1 MGTLFVI
8 ESHFKVTFKEIKC
21 FFAGISQ
28 SLKKKISYQKYAA
41 MIKKKKQ
48 LKNCTI
54 WKPYGFL
61 GKVFKII

>member
-21 FFAGISQ
+21 LFAGISQ

-41 MIKKKKQ
+41 MSKKKQ

>member
-28 SLKKKISYQKYAA
+28 SLKNRISYQKYAA
-41 MIKKKKQ
+41 MIKKKQ

>member
-21 FFAGISQ
+21 LFAGISQ
-28 SLKKKISYQKYAA
+28 SLKNKISYQKYAA
-41 MIKKKKQ
+41 MIKKKH